1 MQKISRRRF
10 VEQSAMLLGLAATG
24 CSPLR
29 ILLNAYPEK
38 FDREK
43 PLVENMFRAFVV
55 TVIPGAPW
63 EDTNLIRIYSDD
75 YYPFHRYCGF
85 FAFNL
90 AQGSANLCGNERFD
104 QLSPAQ
110 RTAVIEN
117 GLRADGTVARLY
129 GAAIFMAKVS
139 FYGGIYNDEKG
150 CPLIDFYGPQSAFGE
165 GEKHY
170 PQGAARLAREMTR
183 DGNYD

>member
-1 MQKISRRRF
+1 MEKISRRRF
-10 VEQSAMLLGLAATG
+10 VEQSAMLLGLAAAG

-38 FDREK
+38 FDRDK
-43 PLVENMFRAFVV
+43 SLVENMLRAFVV

-63 EDTNLIRIYSDD
+63 EDPNLIRIYSDD

-90 AQGSANLCGNERFD
+90 AKGSANLCGNERFD
-104 QLSPAQ
+104 QLLPAQ

-129 GAAIFMAKVS
+129 GAAIFMATAS
-139 FYGGIYNDEKG
+139 FYGSIYDDEKG
-150 CPLIDFYGPQSAFGE
+150 CPLIEFYGPQSVFDE
-165 GEKHY
+165 DK
-170 PQGAARLAREMTR
+170 QSLMQLAREMTK